1 MQRRGAVLDATA
13 AAAMAVPVEHGVGV
27 EVTPALTAAAGEAAW
42 AVDWREA
49 LAGGTPAV
57 SVPMVAAPSQPAVGF
72 ASEDW
77 VSVRDNEGL
86 LDILD
91 SLKAAHSRL
100 MGQPTPP
107 GAYDLPPAVVL
118 LSASGEAAAAEAAG
132 KEYKTDHRNRQ
143 HVESVAPLGALASG
157 ARATELLLQPARG
170 SDWSGQWVE
179 LSALWT
185 PRRLIVLCGGGGA
198 DRKRE
203 GEGRSLVALVQAHP
217 WALSNTA
224 ALELVSPASEAECA
238 ARGLSDSFSDV
249 WGAMEDGAPLL
260 VLDAVWAT
268 TRRVRKQLLHRLS
281 KQPVAAQYVW
291 QALPAAPIHLGTTA
305 PTLEEGW
312 AAVLKEPKADGAC
325 SPARDVPAMHPL

>member
-1 MQRRGAVLDATA
+1 
-13 AAAMAVPVEHGVGV
+13 MAVPVEHGVGV

-57 SVPMVAAPSQPAVGF
+57 SVPMVAAPSQPAAGF

-157 ARATELLLQPARG
+157 ARATELLLQPARII
-170 SDWSGQWVE
+170 
-179 LSALWT
+179 
-185 PRRLIVLCGGGGA
+185 PRQT
-198 DRKRE
+198 
-203 GEGRSLVALVQAHP
+203 S
-217 WALSNTA
+217 T
-224 ALELVSPASEAECA
+224 
-238 ARGLSDSFSDV
+238 
-249 WGAMEDGAPLL
+249 
-260 VLDAVWAT
+260 
-268 TRRVRKQLLHRLS
+268 
-281 KQPVAAQYVW
+281 VW
-291 QALPAAPIHLGTTA
+291 QMTIKRNSNRISSLFYPNQSIKRGSRTPPLRNTLLPTT
-305 PTLEEGW
+305 
-312 AAVLKEPKADGAC
+312 KNC
-325 SPARDVPAMHPL
+325 PA